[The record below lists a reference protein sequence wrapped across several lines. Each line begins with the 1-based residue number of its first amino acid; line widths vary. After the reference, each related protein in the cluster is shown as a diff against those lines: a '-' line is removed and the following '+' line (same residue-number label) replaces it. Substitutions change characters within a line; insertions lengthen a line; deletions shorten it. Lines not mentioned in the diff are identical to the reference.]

1 MQKYEQYV
9 VIGHFAYKVLKESIR
24 LYNIDYII
32 ICLLCSRMLY
42 VCASRHSEK
51 KMTSANYD
59 AHMFVWGSKKKQS
72 SFKHI
77 LHQI

>member
-32 ICLLCSRMLY
+32 YASCVPECS
-42 VCASRHSEK
+42 
-51 KMTSANYD
+51 T
-59 AHMFVWGSKKKQS
+59 FVLVD
-72 SFKHI
+72 I
-77 LHQI
+77 LKRK